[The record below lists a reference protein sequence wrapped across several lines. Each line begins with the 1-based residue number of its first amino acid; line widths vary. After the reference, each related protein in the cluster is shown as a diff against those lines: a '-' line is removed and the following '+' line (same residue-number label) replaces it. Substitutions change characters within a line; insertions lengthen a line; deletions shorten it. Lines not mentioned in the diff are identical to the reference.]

1 MTETARILVIDDEIG
16 ICEGVKRALVPVG
29 YQVDITTSADGSLEI
44 IRKGSYE
51 LILLDVMMPNVNG
64 IELIAS
70 IHEHDPEIIC
80 IIITGYATVELAVQA
95 IKQGAYDFLTKP
107 FSVDDLRLAVSQGL
121 ERRRLS
127 LEAKRVSAA
136 EAETRQL
143 VIEKEQLEELSRAKQ
158 QFINLVTHELKSP
171 ISAIQN
177 YLYLIRDGYVSA
189 EGQAELIDKCLLRS
203 DEELTL
209 IGDLL
214 ELGKIQATE
223 EQAKKST
230 ASLKTA
236 LEEVL
241 KASKEKMSRK
251 QLKLESRVT
260 GSIPLVTSLN
270 EQLKS
275 LWSNLIDNAIKYTP
289 ENGQITVKLHV
300 EQGIVIGEV
309 SDTGIGIPP
318 EDQEKL
324 FREFFR
330 ARNAK
335 ALEIQGTG
343 LGLVIVKHIVE
354 AAGGNISVDS
364 APGRGSTFT
373 FHIPAV
379 GES

>member
-16 ICEGVKRALVPVG
+16 VCEGVRRALAPVG
-29 YQVDITTSADGSLEI
+29 YQVDITTSGEDSLEI
-44 IRKGSYE
+44 IRKGSFE
-51 LILLDVMMPNVNG
+51 LILLDVMMPDVNG
-64 IELIAS
+64 INLIAS
-70 IHEHDPEIIC
+70 IHEHDPEIVC
-80 IIITGYATVELAVQA
+80 IIITGYATVELAVEA

-127 LEAKRVSAA
+127 LDAKRAAAA
-136 EAETRQL
+136 EAEARQL
-143 VIEKEQLEELSRAKQ
+143 AIEKEQLEELGHAKQ

-189 EGQAELIDKCLLRS
+189 DEQANLIQKCLLRT

-214 ELGKIQATE
+214 ELGKIQANE
-223 EQAKKST
+223 EKARQST
-230 ASLKTA
+230 ASLKDA
-236 LEEVL
+236 LDDVL
-241 KASKEKMSRK
+241 KASKEQLSRK
-251 QLKLESRVT
+251 QLKLEASVT
-260 GSIPLVTSLN
+260 GPIPLVTGLQ

-275 LWSNLIDNAIKYTP
+275 LWGNLIDNAIKYTP
-289 ENGQITVKLHV
+289 ENGHITVKLHA
-300 EQGIVIGEV
+300 EQGEVIGEV

-330 ARNAK
+330 AGNAK
-335 ALEIQGTG
+335 ALEIQGSG
-343 LGLVIVKHIVE
+343 LGLVIVKRIVE
-354 AAGGNISVDS
+354 AAGGKISVDS
-364 APGRGSTFT
+364 APGCGSTFT
-373 FHIPAV
+373 FRIPIAAK
-379 GES
+379 S